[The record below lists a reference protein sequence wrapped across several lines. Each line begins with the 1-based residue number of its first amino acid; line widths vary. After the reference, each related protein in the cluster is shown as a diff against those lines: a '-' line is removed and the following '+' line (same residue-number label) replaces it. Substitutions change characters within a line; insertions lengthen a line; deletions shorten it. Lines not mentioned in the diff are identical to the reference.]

1 MNCLIYSG
9 FTRNWDKQ
17 NHKDTFG
24 DAIEVHYNE
33 LNADLN
39 FYYKDIFGYSSNLYY
54 HEGLPDNV
62 PHRVLNMWH
71 NMWQAFIK
79 APKGLN
85 VYVRMRYDTIFDKPI
100 DLSSYQLSD
109 NCVYIPTGKDWR
121 GGVSDWTAF
130 GTYEVMQKY
139 YSVYLTH
146 QMFFHQGKTFHP
158 ESYLKYTLEHLGVEI
173 IRIPQTHIL
182 AGGINTNL
190 I

>member
-24 DAIEVHYNE
+24 DALEVHHNE
-33 LNADLN
+33 HNADLS
-39 FYYKDIFGYSSNLYY
+39 FYHNDIFGYSSNIYY

-71 NMWQAFIK
+71 NMWQAFVK
-79 APKGLN
+79 APLGLN

-100 DLSSYQLSD
+100 DLASYQLS
-109 NCVYIPTGKDWR
+109 NNRVYIPSGVDWR
-121 GGVSDWTAF
+121 GGVNDWTAF

-139 YSVYLTH
+139 YSVYMTH

-158 ESYLKYTLEHLGVEI
+158 ESYLKYTLEHLGIEI
-173 IRIPQTHIL
+173 VRIPQTHIL
-182 AGGINTNL
+182 AGGLNTDL